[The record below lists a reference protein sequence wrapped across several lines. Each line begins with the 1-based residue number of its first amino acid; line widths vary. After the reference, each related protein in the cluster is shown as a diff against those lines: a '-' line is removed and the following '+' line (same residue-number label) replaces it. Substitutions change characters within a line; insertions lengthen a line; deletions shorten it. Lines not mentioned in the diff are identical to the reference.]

1 MRLTAVVAAAAIWAL
16 AYPGALPGQSPVAH
30 AADQAQTMLIID
42 GSGSMWGNLEP
53 DKRAKIDI
61 VRELVLAKV
70 APSANQKIGL
80 SSFGHRRKGDCSD
93 VQVIAPVDSDRAVL
107 NDGLLKLSPRGKG
120 PLAAALREAAGALGP
135 ERPASMIVI
144 NDGIDNCRQD
154 ACAAAADIAKSL
166 PDVAI
171 HMISIGVE
179 PSEHGQLAC
188 IAEATRGSFHDVA
201 TSDELK
207 TAIDDVAAITMLAPP
222 PVASADAGSAKQA
235 VPTGA
240 TLQAKV
246 SLSESGGTVSLP
258 VIWTLYQT
266 GSSTVLAETTGPSFT
281 AKLDAG
287 TYDIEAV
294 YGRMRIKS
302 PVEVAAG
309 QTVDLTI
316 PLNAARLNVVVK
328 GGNDLQ
334 PPPATSRLISV
345 EPQADGKAQP
355 AATLLVHRSSLKEVL
370 PAGSYTVSL
379 SDGPVRQSKTVSLA
393 AGSETT
399 VEFTT
404 ATGRLELSAGLRE
417 DGGAIEDVTFAISE
431 DDPDSPDGRREVA
444 RSRAPSPSFTL
455 PAGTYYVSAHSGD
468 GEVRQ
473 RIAVGAGD
481 VVKRALILPL
491 VPVKISTKI
500 AGETASAQH
509 GISYRVT
516 ALDGDRRE
524 LVRSV
529 KPELNLTL
537 LPGRYRIA
545 AHLDTH
551 HLKVAKEITVIDGQG
566 QNVDLEFTAGE
577 VRLKLGP
584 GVSAS
589 ISDTSWEILD
599 AEGKRVWQA
608 MATEA
613 TALLPPGRYTV
624 HLQRRDQNL
633 QAAFEVSAGE
643 RKVVEV
649 GTN

>member
-1 MRLTAVVAAAAIWAL
+1 MRYLAILAAASGLAL
-16 AYPGALPGQSPVAH
+16 THPSAAPGQASRAN
-30 AADQAQTMLIID
+30 AADTAQTMLIVD
-42 GSGSMWGNLEP
+42 GSGSMWGNLDP

-61 VRELVLAKV
+61 VRELLLAKV
-70 APSANQKIGL
+70 APGSAQKVGL
-80 SSFGHRRKGDCSD
+80 VSFGHRRKSDCSD
-93 VQVIAPVDSDRAVL
+93 VEVVAPTAVDRTVLSDA
-107 NDGLLKLSPRGKG
+107 LLKLSPRGKG
-120 PLAAALREAAGALGP
+120 PLASALREAANALGS
-135 ERPASMIVI
+135 ERPANMIVI
-144 NDGIDNCRQD
+144 NDGVDNCRQD
-154 ACAAAADIAKSL
+154 TCAAAADIAKTA

-171 HMISIGVE
+171 HMISIGVD
-179 PSEHGQLAC
+179 PAGHAQLAC
-188 IAEATRGSFHDVA
+188 VAEATRGSFHDV
-201 TSDELK
+201 TNSDELA
-207 TAIDDVAAITMLAPP
+207 TAIDDVTAIAMLAP
-222 PVASADAGSAKQA
+222 SATGAAPGA
-235 VPTGA
+235 PTIAAPTVA

-246 SLSESGGTVSLP
+246 SLSESGAAVNLP
-258 VIWTLYQT
+258 VLWIVYQAGGT
-266 GSSTVLAETTGPSFT
+266 TVLAESTGPTFT
-281 AKLDAG
+281 ARLDPG
-287 TYDIEAV
+287 TYDIEANF
-294 YGRMRIKS
+294 GRMRIKT
-302 PVEVAAG
+302 PVSVAAG
-309 QTVDLTI
+309 QSVEVKI
-316 PLNAARLNVVVK
+316 PLNAGRLNIAVK

-334 PPPATSRLISV
+334 PAPATSLLIAV
-345 EPQADGKAQP
+345 EPETDGKPQP
-355 AATLLVHRSSLKEVL
+355 AATLLVHRNTLSEVL
-370 PAGSYTVSL
+370 PAGNYTVSL
-379 SDGPVRQSKTVSLA
+379 TDGPVRQTKTVTLA
-393 AGSETT
+393 AGSETA

-404 ATGRLELSAGLRE
+404 ATGRLELSAGLRD

-455 PAGTYYVSAHSGD
+455 PAGTYYASAHSGD

-491 VPVKISTKI
+491 VPVKVSAQI
-500 AGETASAQH
+500 AGEKAAARH

-545 AHLDTH
+545 AHLDAH
-551 HLKVAKEITVIDGQG
+551 HLKVAKEITVVDGQS
-566 QNVDLEFTAGE
+566 QHLDLQFTAGE
-577 VRLKLGP
+577 VSLKLGP

-589 ISDTSWEILD
+589 VSDTSWEIID
-599 AEGKRVWQA
+599 AQGKRIWQA

-633 QAAFEVSAGE
+633 EAAFEVSASE